1 MKNKF
6 FSRKF
11 LTALIAESA
20 GIIAIVTGLITTLL
34 GSGHPAV
41 IITGAVLTVLSS
53 VAYCVVEGRLDAQAI
68 RATGNAVAD
77 AANALG
83 ADQAADLIEGVT
95 DTVADVLGVTT
106 DKTVPEDGKDEDGDS
121 DSPQQMGRIGF

>member
-20 GIIAIVTGLITTLL
+20 GIITTVTGLIAALL

-41 IITGAVLTVLSS
+41 IITGAVLTVLSG
-53 VAYCVVEGRLDAQAI
+53 VAYCIVEGRLDAQAI
-68 RATGNAVAD
+68 RATGSVVANAAD
-77 AANALG
+77 ALG
-83 ADQAADLIEGVT
+83 ADKAADVIEGVT
-95 DTVADVLGVTT
+95 DTVADVFGVTGE
-106 DKTVPEDGKDEDGDS
+106 KTVPEDGKDENGDS

>member
-6 FSRKF
+6 SSRKF

-20 GIIAIVTGLITTLL
+20 GIITTVMGLVAALL

-41 IITGAVLTVLSS
+41 IITGAVLTVLSG
-53 VAYCVVEGRLDAQAI
+53 VAYCIVEGRLDAQAI
-68 RATGNAVAD
+68 RTAGNAVAD
-77 AANALG
+77 AADALG
-83 ADQAADLIEGVT
+83 ADKAADVIEGVS
-95 DTVADVLGVTT
+95 DTVADVLGVIGE
-106 DKTVPEDGKDEDGDS
+106 KTVPEDGKDEDGNG

>member
-20 GIIAIVTGLITTLL
+20 GIITTVTGLIASLL

-41 IITGAVLTVLSS
+41 IITGAVLTVLSG

-68 RATGNAVAD
+68 RTTGNAMANAAD
-77 AANALG
+77 ALG
-83 ADQAADLIEGVT
+83 ADKTADVIEGVT
-95 DTVADVLGVTT
+95 DVVADVVG
-106 DKTVPEDGKDEDGDS
+106 DGAEKTVPEDGKNEGDEPDNAE
-121 DSPQQMGRIGF
+121 GRKIGF

>member
-1 MKNKF
+1 MKNKYS
-6 FSRKF
+6 SRKF

-20 GIIAIVTGLITTLL
+20 GIITTVMGLVAALL

-68 RATGNAVAD
+68 RTAGNAAAD
-77 AANALG
+77 AADALG
-83 ADQAADLIEGVT
+83 ADKAADMIEGVT
-95 DTVADVLGVTT
+95 DTVADVLGVT
-106 DKTVPEDGKDEDGDS
+106 DEKTVPEDGKDEDGTG

>member
-20 GIIAIVTGLITTLL
+20 GIIAIVTGLIATLL

-83 ADQAADLIEGVT
+83 ADKAADLIEGVT
-95 DTVADVLGVTT
+95 DTVTDVLGVTT